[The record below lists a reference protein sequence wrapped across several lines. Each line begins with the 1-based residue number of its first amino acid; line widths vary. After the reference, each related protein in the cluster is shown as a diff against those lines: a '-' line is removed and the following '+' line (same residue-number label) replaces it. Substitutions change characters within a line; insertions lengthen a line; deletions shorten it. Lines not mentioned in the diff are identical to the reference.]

1 MPAPTL
7 SATVLNFPEHFSVQ
21 IPQILKLDKE
31 SRDDMQDYFKDF
43 GGQWSATT
51 KRWLF
56 PLDKKVEVEKI
67 LGVYNVRPIPM
78 SMKDMETH
86 MRDEKVII
94 IHPEPVIEKPRP
106 VMVQVPK
113 LITAENPSVIAIIE
127 AQERKL
133 EEMFRKAW
141 EDTGVNKTRMR
152 EILSRAVPAM
162 PSLIGPKRV

>member
-1 MPAPTL
+1 MPTPISCTL
-7 SATVLNFPEHFSVQ
+7 LSFPEHFSVQ
-21 IPQILKLDKE
+21 IPQVMKLDKE

-43 GGQWSATT
+43 GGQWNITT

-56 PLDKKVEVEKI
+56 PIDKKSEVEKI
-67 LGVYNVRPIPM
+67 LSTFNVKPVPM
-78 SMKDMETH
+78 TMSDMEKH

-94 IHPEPVIEKPRP
+94 IQPEPVIEKPRR
-106 VMVQVPK
+106 VLVQVPK
-113 LITAENPSVIAIIE
+113 LITSENPAVIAIVE

-162 PSLIGPKRV
+162 MPSILVPKRQ